1 MTLLIGSTLPFI
13 HEAIVP
19 SPPGTADLEIDH
31 IVLLLG
37 PFIKQPIFCSRS
49 ANNGW
54 AGTETGVIPM
64 LRRELS
70 QQWSHNDKKG
80 RQLCET
86 GGIQGQRC
94 SHAEQRMGCNTVVLF
109 SESGGGCLSWFSSHR
124 PACSLLSSSNC
135 CFLTCIQISQE
146 AGQVVWFSHLFPNFP
161 QFIVI
166 HTVKGFGIVN
176 KAEVDVFWNSLAFSM
191 IQRMLAIWSLFPLPF
206 LKPAWTSGSSRFT
219 YCWSLA
225 WRILSIP
232 LLVCEM
238 SAIYF

>member
-1 MTLLIGSTLPFI
+1 MILLMGSTFPFI

-86 GGIQGQRC
+86 GRIQGQRR

-109 SESGGGCLSWFSSHR
+109 SESGGGCLSWFSPHR
-124 PACSLLSSSNC
+124 PACSLLPR
-135 CFLTCIQISQE
+135 SQLALSTDGSCE
-146 AGQVVWFSHLFPNFP
+146 GVNFGGTER
-161 QFIVI
+161 Q
-166 HTVKGFGIVN
+166 TVKP
-176 KAEVDVFWNSLAFSM
+176 WNPPRTASL
-191 IQRMLAIWSLFPLPF
+191 IPD
-206 LKPAWTSGSSRFT
+206 
-219 YCWSLA
+219 
-225 WRILSIP
+225 P
-232 LLVCEM
+232 LLILVPWCLTLG
-238 SAIYF
+238 SIFPWWPYS